1 MRNDSHWM
9 SATAITISN
18 VLRVQSRT
26 RVSRRSR
33 HKPGLATNGIYSVNL
48 VSPLQLHRL
57 RTPNAI
63 DIAIASTGPSFFPSF
78 PSFLSLFLF
87 LLFLLLLLLHHFS
100 SLLRFYHP
108 LRNVVRVRVPRSHL
122 VAVHGFSWRV
132 SAFIIYPHTHSN
144 YHRAYR
150 PCQIFLRSIE
160 NDSACIIQRA
170 LSMPRSSTFYPCT
183 HTERYDRFIIY
194 ARCQSWPV
202 ALNVLIC

>member
-1 MRNDSHWM
+1 MVFI
-9 SATAITISN
+9 ALISF
-18 VLRVQSRT
+18 LR
-26 RVSRRSR
+26 
-33 HKPGLATNGIYSVNL
+33 YSCIACEPPT
-48 VSPLQLHRL
+48 PLISQLHL
-57 RTPNAI
+57 PALL
-63 DIAIASTGPSFFPSF
+63 FFLLF
-78 PSFLSLFLF
+78 PLFSLFLF
-87 LLFLLLLLLHHFS
+87 LLFLLFLLQHFS

-108 LRNVVRVRVPRSHL
+108 LRKVVRVRVPRSHL

-150 PCQIFLRSIE
+150 PCQIFLRGIE

-202 ALNVLIC
+202 ALNVLIF

>member
-78 PSFLSLFLF
+78 PSFLSLSLST
-87 LLFLLLLLLHHFS
+87 LPPLPPPCHFS

-108 LRNVVRVRVPRSHL
+108 LRKVVRVRVPRSHL

-150 PCQIFLRSIE
+150 PCQIFLRGIE

-194 ARCQSWPV
+194 ARCQS
-202 ALNVLIC
+202 

>member
-1 MRNDSHWM
+1 MVFI
-9 SATAITISN
+9 ALISF
-18 VLRVQSRT
+18 LR
-26 RVSRRSR
+26 
-33 HKPGLATNGIYSVNL
+33 YSCIACEPPT
-48 VSPLQLHRL
+48 PLISQLHL
-57 RTPNAI
+57 PALL
-63 DIAIASTGPSFFPSF
+63 FFPSF
-78 PSFLSLFLF
+78 PSFLSLSLST
-87 LLFLLLLLLHHFS
+87 LPPLHPPSHFS

-108 LRNVVRVRVPRSHL
+108 LRKVVRVRVPRSHL

-150 PCQIFLRSIE
+150 PCQIFLRGIE

-202 ALNVLIC
+202 ALNVLIF